1 MYLQLSLKIVE
12 NIKFWFFKLQ
22 SKQKES
28 KKNHKE
34 RNQLE
39 RKRPLGIWSEEEET
53 DVQCKKTTHG
63 VN

>member
-1 MYLQLSLKIVE
+1 MLTQ
-12 NIKFWFFKLQ
+12 Q
-22 SKQKES
+22 SKQQITRNIDPRIEAMIT
-28 KKNHKE
+28 
-34 RNQLE
+34 NQLE